1 MAPLGPGGTAARH
14 RAVRRLLAGTR
25 LTARPWPG
33 GGWQL
38 ADRAGRWRH
47 CEGLDALWTA
57 VRALSGPVITPD
69 PGDTTRVWSLPDP
82 YAPDPHALVVW
93 TAAAL
98 RAGPA
103 SGALTVRAA
112 GWSLTGGPDPDTAPV
127 LHREEADPAT
137 GGAGGVCVEAPWGAR
152 ALATD
157 LARVCAPPDEPA

>member
-47 CEGLDALWTA
+47 CAELDALWAA
-57 VRALSGPVITPD
+57 VHTLSGPVVTPD
-69 PGDTTRVWSLPDP
+69 PGDLTRLWRLPRP
-82 YAPDPHALVVW
+82 STPDPHALVVW

-103 SGALTVRAA
+103 SGALTVRATGWTLTA
-112 GWSLTGGPDPDTAPV
+112 GADPGAAPV
-127 LHREEADPAT
+127 LHRAEADPAP
-137 GGAGGVCVEAPWGAR
+137 GGVCVEAPWGAR
-152 ALATD
+152 ALAAD
-157 LARVCAPPDEPA
+157 LARVCAPPDTPG